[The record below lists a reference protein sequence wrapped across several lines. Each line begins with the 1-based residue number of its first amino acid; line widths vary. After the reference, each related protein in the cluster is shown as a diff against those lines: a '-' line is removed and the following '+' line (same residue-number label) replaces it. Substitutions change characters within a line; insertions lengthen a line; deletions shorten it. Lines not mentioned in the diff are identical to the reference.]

1 MRIGTMLD
9 VKTIKNLEEI
19 KSEKSFEEQYDEGL
33 RRLNFNR
40 QRMNEFKTLRESRK
54 FLVRKG
60 YYGTQG
66 HFLWCTEVLGLELET
81 VPILGEMTITKD
93 LLLQFQQAP
102 KEDGEGVVIEFE
114 DGTHYKAKSMDY
126 YSNI

>member
-9 VKTIKNLEEI
+9 VKTI

-54 FLVRKG
+54 FLVRK
-60 YYGTQG
+60 
-66 HFLWCTEVLGLELET
+66 
-81 VPILGEMTITKD
+81 
-93 LLLQFQQAP
+93 
-102 KEDGEGVVIEFE
+102 
-114 DGTHYKAKSMDY
+114 KSRDW
-126 YSNI
+126 

>member
-9 VKTIKNLEEI
+9 VKTIKNLKEI

-54 FLVRKG
+54 FLVRK
-60 YYGTQG
+60 
-66 HFLWCTEVLGLELET
+66 
-81 VPILGEMTITKD
+81 
-93 LLLQFQQAP
+93 
-102 KEDGEGVVIEFE
+102 
-114 DGTHYKAKSMDY
+114 KS
-126 YSNI
+126 

>member
-40 QRMNEFKTLRESRK
+40 QRMNEFKTSENRVS
-54 FLVRKG
+54 FLFVRNPETGRPVAIKI
-60 YYGTQG
+60 
-66 HFLWCTEVLGLELET
+66 GL
-81 VPILGEMTITKD
+81 
-93 LLLQFQQAP
+93 
-102 KEDGEGVVIEFE
+102 
-114 DGTHYKAKSMDY
+114 
-126 YSNI
+126 